1 MKTKIFFL
9 TCIVCSLLG
18 FVACS
23 DDDKASLNLS
33 GDCLVEKVGLD
44 EYEGIIDHTAHTI
57 TVTVPEAYNTSAM
70 KVTNLK
76 LSNGATCNIH
86 EGDILNMGAAIVL
99 HIVNGD
105 VFMDWTLIAR
115 NYKPAIKPAALF
127 VGSAYS
133 KEELDMEAQTACNWM
148 LANVPNAFYASF
160 EDIADGTADLSECKL
175 IWWHWHDDGVVD
187 GHDGFLAKGTDA
199 LNVKNQLKAFYEN
212 GGSMLLTRYATHLPT
227 FIGVTGDDEWTVP
240 NNCFGDPEMNSF
252 NCGGPWTFDIYAEQA
267 GHPIWNNLVNDG
279 FAGKVPCTD
288 SGYFVSNSVAQYHL
302 GWDGWA
308 DFSAWKA
315 RTGGVILGVS
325 KDGSSDTVVAWEY
338 PATGDKGGIVC
349 IGYGGYDWY
358 SYKFAPGYSEHYHKN
373 IEIITKNAIDYLTK

>member
-76 LSNGATCNIH
+76 LSNGETCNIH

-160 EDIADGTADLSECKL
+160 GDIADGTADLSECKL

-240 NNCFGDPEMNSF
+240 NNCFGDPEMSSF
-252 NCGGPWTFDIYAEQA
+252 KCDGPWAFDIYPEQA

-288 SGYFVSNSVAQYHL
+288 SGYFVSNSVAQYPSV
-302 GWDGWA
+302 GTDGQISLHGRQEPVA
-308 DFSAWKA
+308 SSLVYQNPIPTIPSLHGNILLLVIKAVSSASDMVVMTGIHTSLPQA
-315 RTGGVILGVS
+315 TLSTTIRTLRLLP
-325 KDGSSDTVVAWEY
+325 KTQL
-338 PATGDKGGIVC
+338 
-349 IGYGGYDWY
+349 
-358 SYKFAPGYSEHYHKN
+358 
-373 IEIITKNAIDYLTK
+373 IT